1 MNTKQTKIQI
11 FLDIFFLSI
20 IIIFISMF
28 IDLRLIFLDTIPT
41 GGDSASWYQV
51 AVHLK
56 DTLIPHARLYGW
68 DMANFCGYPNF
79 NFYFIPPFLLAVLIS
94 YIGVPLTMGLKI
106 VMVSGWYFLPVS
118 VYLGLRL
125 MAYRFPAPVIGACA
139 TLLFL
144 FNETYT
150 MFGGNILSSLAGE
163 FCYMFAFSL
172 LPFFMG
178 SMIKGFSNDR
188 RIIINGLVLGLIG
201 LSHLFVF
208 IPAISVVLFGF
219 FTKKRTV
226 YLVKV
231 CAIGFGVMAFW
242 ILPLI
247 AWRNAYTI
255 PVYMIWQNFVSLKL
269 ALITSVT
276 LCMIII
282 PMIVFYVI
290 PLKKEFK
297 TDVYPVIQKIIIFYA
312 VICLILLMAMVSYGL
327 LHCIGKEIQFFSL
340 SKISGLLFLAGFTIW
355 LGIIVFVSPMGK
367 TACYQFFHDTKD
379 PGIFLWMI
387 GVCIAMYFC
396 AHFLKVPD
404 IRFLPP
410 ILLIIILIIFSYYA
424 GQYLSFL
431 SRGIQLMSIL
441 FVLICVITTIVLHE
455 KNVQKWYSD
464 TFKGYKYARGFE
476 YFKALNMYLNTDN
489 SLNAPRVGYE
499 KCSRYGPYGGDRVFE
514 SLFLFSGRQTLEG
527 IHYSSSLSSK
537 FLTFLQTEFSKE
549 IKTPTPCILSKI
561 NPESLAI
568 HMNLYNISQL
578 ILLSPQVKKIFTE
591 APLFLHEKDVG
602 QFSIYRLK
610 QDLPGYISALTY
622 PPILY
627 TGPDWLDKFYDQWFK
642 YPEKSDIFFV
652 PSDFVK
658 HPDDRAVF
666 QEKTAQ
672 LNVLPSFFTNKY
684 ACKADIQSHLSH
696 FEIKFR
702 TSAIGVPH
710 LIRVS
715 YFPNWKVRGAHGV
728 YPVSPH
734 FMLVIPRSNEVT
746 LTYSRCIWEII
757 GWCLTGFTF
766 LTLLLTMLYKKNPLK
781 LSLQRIALFFEK
793 PLDYCRPV
801 LFGMI
806 ILAGIVFSFMGAMQ
820 RNLPVR
826 TYLKGNSHYQQGLK
840 FKKKMALKEA
850 ELSFLKAIDSMD
862 SLLAKAD
869 QYDHQDIINCRLITA
884 KCYAEL
890 NKRDQANEQYDCII
904 QDYPY
909 SRFIAESFVQKS
921 RLCRK
926 YRNLNMHTGLKS
938 NNPNNGFLNKA
949 LNQTQKSIDFLQRAI
964 ELDPFSHWAIT
975 AKKELQDE
983 IRILHQ
989 NKFFL
994 KYNKTNMPAITSIIA
1009 H

>member
-1 MNTKQTKIQI
+1 MNTSQTKIQI
-11 FLDIFFLSI
+11 FLDIVVLSI
-20 IIIFISMF
+20 IILFISMF
-28 IDLRLIFLDTIPT
+28 IDFRLIFLDTILT

-79 NFYFIPPFLLAVLIS
+79 NFYFIPPFLLAVLLS
-94 YIGVPLTMGLKI
+94 YIGIPLTIGLKL

-172 LPFFMG
+172 LPYFMG

-188 RIIINGLVLGLIG
+188 RLIINGLVLGLIG

-226 YLVKV
+226 YLVQV

-247 AWRNAYTI
+247 AWRNNYTI
-255 PVYMIWQNFVSLKL
+255 PVYMIWQSFVSLKL
-269 ALITSVT
+269 TLITAAT
-276 LCMIII
+276 LCVITI
-282 PMIVFYVI
+282 PMVIFYVF
-290 PLKKEFK
+290 PLKKDSNTF
-297 TDVYPVIQKIIIFYA
+297 VYPGIQKIIISYA
-312 VICLILLMAMVSYGL
+312 VICLLLIMVMVCYGFFQ
-327 LHCIGKEIQFFSL
+327 CIGTEIQALSL
-340 SKISGLLFLAGFTIW
+340 SKISGLLLLAGFTIW
-355 LGIIVFVSPMGK
+355 FGMIVFVSPMGK
-367 TACYQFFHDTKD
+367 TACSKFLHDTKD
-379 PGIFLWMI
+379 PGIYLWMI
-387 GVCIAMYFC
+387 GVCLAMYFC

-410 ILLIIILIIFSYYA
+410 ILMVIILIIFSYYA
-424 GQYLSFL
+424 GQYLSYL
-431 SRGIQLMSIL
+431 SWGIQLMSIL
-441 FVLICVITTIVLHE
+441 FILICVISTVILKE

-464 TFKGYKYARGFE
+464 TFKGYEQTRGFKH
-476 YFKALNMYLNTDN
+476 FKDVNQYLRSDN

-499 KCSRYGPYGGDRVFE
+499 KCNRYGPYGGDRVFE

-537 FLTFLQTEFSKE
+537 FLTFLQTEFSKD
-549 IKTPTPCILSKI
+549 IKTPTPYVLSQI

-578 ILLSPQVKKIFTE
+578 VILSPQVKKILNE
-591 APLFLHEKDVG
+591 APQFLHEKDVG

-610 QDLPGYISALTY
+610 QDLPGYISTLTY
-622 PPILY
+622 PPLLY

-652 PSDFVK
+652 PSDFVR
-658 HPDDRAVF
+658 HPDDLAVF

-672 LNVLPSFFTNKY
+672 LNVLPSFLTNKY

-715 YFPNWKVRGAHGV
+715 YFPNWIVSGAHGV

-746 LTYSRCIWEII
+746 LTYSRCIWEIG
-757 GWCLTGFTF
+757 GWYLTGFTF
-766 LTLLLTMLYKKNPLK
+766 LTLVLTMLVNKNPLTQ
-781 LSLQRIALFFEK
+781 SLQRIVLFFEK
-793 PLDYCRPV
+793 PLNYCRPV
-801 LFGMI
+801 LFVML
-806 ILAGIVFSFMGAMQ
+806 ILAGIVFSFMGAMH

-826 TYLKGNSHYQQGLK
+826 TYLKGNAHYQQGMKL
-840 FKKKMALKEA
+840 KKKMALKEA
-850 ELSFLKAIDSMD
+850 ELSFLKAIDSMHQ
-862 SLLAKAD
+862 LLMQAD
-869 QYDHQDIINCRLITA
+869 QYDHQDIINCRLISA
-884 KCYAEL
+884 KCYTEL
-890 NKRDQANEQYDCII
+890 NRRDQAHEQYDRII

-909 SRFIAESFVQKS
+909 CRFIAESFVQKS

-926 YRNLNMHTGLKS
+926 FRNLNMTTGLKS
-938 NNPNNGFLNKA
+938 NSPNNGFLINA
-949 LNQTQKSIDFLQRAI
+949 FNQTQNSIDFLQRAI
-964 ELDPFSHWAIT
+964 ELDPFSHWAIS
-975 AKKELQDE
+975 AKKELQE
-983 IRILHQ
+983 EVRILGQ
-989 NKFFL
+989 ISSNEQG
-994 KYNKTNMPAITSIIA
+994 IVR
-1009 H
+1009 